1 MSTKPSM
8 KSIQE
13 SIDSFR
19 DDYKNTVAQLQQD
32 LLAIKDA
39 VIKNLLYENKRLK
52 ERIKS
57 LEQNYD
63 EHQDYI
69 IDIEKQSQA
78 HEQYAR
84 RNNLEISKIPNNIS
98 DEALETKAIKILE
111 TVVSIIPKLKPVI
124 DSQRTGEIKTNQ
136 KLSL

>member
-19 DDYKNTVAQLQQD
+19 DDYKNTGAQLQQD
-32 LLAIKDA
+32 LLAIKDT
-39 VIKNLLYENKRLK
+39 VIKNLLDESKRLK

-57 LEQNYD
+57 LEENYD
-63 EHQDYI
+63 EHQDHI

-78 HEQYAR
+78 LEQYTR
-84 RNNLEISKIPNNIS
+84 CNNLEIS
-98 DEALETKAIKILE
+98 
-111 TVVSIIPKLKPVI
+111 
-124 DSQRTGEIKTNQ
+124 
-136 KLSL
+136 